1 MYRSAFLR
9 EHFIEPQNLMTIM
22 VVLCGMAIILLPS
35 MFFGKKMKEK
45 IITLWVLVIAR
56 APPNNNGERFY
67 DSFSFNDRDAGSAL
81 INVVQFQA
89 FSAFCCFC

>member
-1 MYRSAFLR
+1 MSRFWRRSHITAANSSPN
-9 EHFIEPQNLMTIM
+9 IKN
-22 VVLCGMAIILLPS
+22 
-35 MFFGKKMKEK
+35 MKEK

-56 APPNNNGERFY
+56 APPNNNGERFF